1 MRRPLLIIFILVL
14 IVSYPITNIF
24 CEDVYEDK
32 SNINLIGIV
41 KGKKTKAKYDEYI
54 IDKFLVRDYTKR
66 KNIMVGLKVNVDGK
80 FNSLNSMKFD
90 DFDYGKYLR
99 SNGYEGVINLN
110 DYKVIGES
118 KIFKYLGRLKIH
130 IRSTTRYLYKVNSDF
145 INSLILGEKYEMTS
159 EQKEVFSRTG
169 TSHIIA
175 ISGLHTGILCVFIA
189 ILIGRINEYYK
200 LIILISLLTLYSMMI
215 DKSPSIIRAIFFTA
229 ILYLSIFTDR
239 KRDGISTLSFIG
251 IFLVINNPYIIY
263 NISFQLSFLSTLSII
278 YFYGYINKSINMSLV
293 SITIASNILTLP
305 IIYYNFNGIPISS
318 IISNIIIVPF
328 IGIIM
333 YMSIVS
339 VILFN
344 VNMGISKLIAY
355 FNNIIIDNI
364 YYILN
369 KISELD
375 FLYLEIVNPNLIYV
389 IIYYVVVFSYM
400 IYREMKVMKEQANE
414 LQGYYRQY

>member
-14 IVSYPITNIF
+14 IVSYTITNIF

-32 SNINLIGIV
+32 SNINLTGIV

-118 KIFKYLGRLKIH
+118 KIFKYLGRLKIY

-189 ILIGRINEYYK
+189 ILIGRINKYYK

-400 IYREMKVMKEQANE
+400 IYKEMKVMKEQANE

>member
-1 MRRPLLIIFILVL
+1 
-14 IVSYPITNIF
+14 
-24 CEDVYEDK
+24 
-32 SNINLIGIV
+32 
-41 KGKKTKAKYDEYI
+41 
-54 IDKFLVRDYTKR
+54 
-66 KNIMVGLKVNVDGK
+66 MVGLKVNVDGK

-189 ILIGRINEYYK
+189 ILIGKINKYYK

-278 YFYGYINKSINMSLV
+278 YFYI
-293 SITIASNILTLP
+293 
-305 IIYYNFNGIPISS
+305 
-318 IISNIIIVPF
+318 
-328 IGIIM
+328 
-333 YMSIVS
+333 
-339 VILFN
+339 
-344 VNMGISKLIAY
+344 
-355 FNNIIIDNI
+355 
-364 YYILN
+364 
-369 KISELD
+369 
-375 FLYLEIVNPNLIYV
+375 
-389 IIYYVVVFSYM
+389 
-400 IYREMKVMKEQANE
+400 
-414 LQGYYRQY
+414 

>member
-1 MRRPLLIIFILVL
+1 MRRPLLIVFILVL
-14 IVSYPITNIF
+14 IVSYFITNIF

-41 KGKKTKAKYDEYI
+41 KDKKTKKKYDEYI

-66 KNIMVGLKVNVDGK
+66 TNIMVGLKVNVSGK

-118 KIFKYLGRLKIH
+118 KIYKYLGRLKVH
-130 IRSTTRYLYKVNSDF
+130 IRSTTRYLYKINSDF

-189 ILIGRINEYYK
+189 ILIGRINRYYK
-200 LIILISLLTLYSMMI
+200 LIILISLLTLYSMTI

-239 KRDGISTLSFIG
+239 KRDGISTLSLIG

-344 VNMGISKLIAY
+344 VNLGISKLIAY

-364 YYILN
+364 YNILN

-400 IYREMKVMKEQANE
+400 IYKEMKVMKEQANE

>member
-1 MRRPLLIIFILVL
+1 
-14 IVSYPITNIF
+14 
-24 CEDVYEDK
+24 
-32 SNINLIGIV
+32 
-41 KGKKTKAKYDEYI
+41 
-54 IDKFLVRDYTKR
+54 
-66 KNIMVGLKVNVDGK
+66 
-80 FNSLNSMKFD
+80 
-90 DFDYGKYLR
+90 
-99 SNGYEGVINLN
+99 
-110 DYKVIGES
+110 
-118 KIFKYLGRLKIH
+118 
-130 IRSTTRYLYKVNSDF
+130 
-145 INSLILGEKYEMTS
+145 
-159 EQKEVFSRTG
+159 
-169 TSHIIA
+169 
-175 ISGLHTGILCVFIA
+175 
-189 ILIGRINEYYK
+189 
-200 LIILISLLTLYSMMI
+200 
-215 DKSPSIIRAIFFTA
+215 
-229 ILYLSIFTDR
+229 
-239 KRDGISTLSFIG
+239 
-251 IFLVINNPYIIY
+251 
-263 NISFQLSFLSTLSII
+263 
-278 YFYGYINKSINMSLV
+278 MSLV

-400 IYREMKVMKEQANE
+400 IYKEMKVMKEQANE

>member
-1 MRRPLLIIFILVL
+1 
-14 IVSYPITNIF
+14 
-24 CEDVYEDK
+24 
-32 SNINLIGIV
+32 
-41 KGKKTKAKYDEYI
+41 
-54 IDKFLVRDYTKR
+54 
-66 KNIMVGLKVNVDGK
+66 
-80 FNSLNSMKFD
+80 
-90 DFDYGKYLR
+90 
-99 SNGYEGVINLN
+99 
-110 DYKVIGES
+110 
-118 KIFKYLGRLKIH
+118 
-130 IRSTTRYLYKVNSDF
+130 
-145 INSLILGEKYEMTS
+145 
-159 EQKEVFSRTG
+159 
-169 TSHIIA
+169 
-175 ISGLHTGILCVFIA
+175 
-189 ILIGRINEYYK
+189 
-200 LIILISLLTLYSMMI
+200 
-215 DKSPSIIRAIFFTA
+215 
-229 ILYLSIFTDR
+229 
-239 KRDGISTLSFIG
+239 
-251 IFLVINNPYIIY
+251 
-263 NISFQLSFLSTLSII
+263 
-278 YFYGYINKSINMSLV
+278 MSLV

-318 IISNIIIVPF
+318 IISNIIIVTF

>member
-1 MRRPLLIIFILVL
+1 
-14 IVSYPITNIF
+14 
-24 CEDVYEDK
+24 
-32 SNINLIGIV
+32 
-41 KGKKTKAKYDEYI
+41 
-54 IDKFLVRDYTKR
+54 
-66 KNIMVGLKVNVDGK
+66 
-80 FNSLNSMKFD
+80 
-90 DFDYGKYLR
+90 
-99 SNGYEGVINLN
+99 
-110 DYKVIGES
+110 
-118 KIFKYLGRLKIH
+118 
-130 IRSTTRYLYKVNSDF
+130 
-145 INSLILGEKYEMTS
+145 
-159 EQKEVFSRTG
+159 
-169 TSHIIA
+169 
-175 ISGLHTGILCVFIA
+175 
-189 ILIGRINEYYK
+189 
-200 LIILISLLTLYSMMI
+200 
-215 DKSPSIIRAIFFTA
+215 
-229 ILYLSIFTDR
+229 
-239 KRDGISTLSFIG
+239 
-251 IFLVINNPYIIY
+251 
-263 NISFQLSFLSTLSII
+263 
-278 YFYGYINKSINMSLV
+278 MSLV

>member
-14 IVSYPITNIF
+14 IVSYTITNIF

-32 SNINLIGIV
+32 SNINLTGIV

-118 KIFKYLGRLKIH
+118 KIFKYLGRLKIY

-189 ILIGRINEYYK
+189 ILIGRINKYYK

-355 FNNIIIDNI
+355 FINIIIDNI

-400 IYREMKVMKEQANE
+400 IYKEMKVMKEQANE

>member
-118 KIFKYLGRLKIH
+118 KIFKYLGRLKIY

-189 ILIGRINEYYK
+189 ILIGKINKYYK

-278 YFYGYINKSINMSLV
+278 YFYI
-293 SITIASNILTLP
+293 
-305 IIYYNFNGIPISS
+305 
-318 IISNIIIVPF
+318 
-328 IGIIM
+328 
-333 YMSIVS
+333 
-339 VILFN
+339 
-344 VNMGISKLIAY
+344 
-355 FNNIIIDNI
+355 
-364 YYILN
+364 
-369 KISELD
+369 
-375 FLYLEIVNPNLIYV
+375 
-389 IIYYVVVFSYM
+389 
-400 IYREMKVMKEQANE
+400 
-414 LQGYYRQY
+414 

>member
-1 MRRPLLIIFILVL
+1 MRRPLLIVFILVL
-14 IVSYPITNIF
+14 IVSYFITNIF
-24 CEDVYEDK
+24 YEDVYEDK
-32 SNINLIGIV
+32 SSINLIGIV
-41 KGKKTKAKYDEYI
+41 KDKKTKKKYDEYI

-66 KNIMVGLKVNVDGK
+66 KNIMVGLKVNVSGK

-90 DFDYGKYLR
+90 DFDYGKYLK

-118 KIFKYLGRLKIH
+118 KIYRYLGRLKVH

-189 ILIGRINEYYK
+189 ILIGRINKYYK
-200 LIILISLLTLYSMMI
+200 LIILISILTLYSMMI

-239 KRDGISTLSFIG
+239 KRDGISTLSLIG

-305 IIYYNFNGIPISS
+305 IIYYNFKGIPISS

-364 YYILN
+364 YNILN

-400 IYREMKVMKEQANE
+400 IYKEMKVMKEQANE